1 MMKKD
6 DSARLL
12 ERILGLTSNGA
23 NGVFAEPM
31 GERRTFAGLLETFVH
46 LEFTEQEAIAH
57 WEKIL
62 HNMEHL
68 TEKLGRPASVYLSL
82 VDYFTNENHAFNS
95 PMLVEVHV
103 FRQAE
108 RLAMI
113 DGLTGVFNRRYMDMI
128 LRKEFNRCDRYGKSL
143 SVCILDIDN
152 FKSINDS
159 RGHLFG
165 DEVLREI
172 ATLIRGALREED
184 ILCRYG
190 GEEFLLILPETDA
203 EGAYTLSERIRTTV
217 KADPFFR
224 DNGVTFS
231 GGTATY
237 PASAFDMV
245 SLIEAADRAL
255 YQAKYDGKDCI
266 AEATEERRKFGRYPH
281 AWDIEIYHEKSR
293 EPVTGLR
300 TQNVSLGG
308 LQFECSSCFCVDASM
323 RFQFVSLCDERNVE
337 VPGKITW
344 VKKNKNKYLYGVC
357 FMDTPRDIEAKLG
370 CTEYALQETILH

>member
-1 MMKKD
+1 MKNA
-6 DSARLL
+6 DSARLR

-31 GERRTFAGLLETFVH
+31 EEKKTFADLLETFVH
-46 LEFTEQEAIAH
+46 LEFTEQEAVSH
-57 WEKIL
+57 WGKIL
-62 HNMEHL
+62 DNMEHL
-68 TEKLGRPASVYLSL
+68 SNKIGRPASVYLSL

-108 RLAMI
+108 RLAMM
-113 DGLTGVFNRRYMDMI
+113 DGLTGIFNRRYMDMI

-143 SVCILDIDN
+143 SVCIFDIDN

-159 RGHLFG
+159 KGHLFG
-165 DEVLREI
+165 DEVLKEI
-172 ATLIRGALREED
+172 AALIRGALREED

-203 EGAYTLSERIRTTV
+203 GGAYTLAERIRTTV

-237 PASAFDMV
+237 PASAFDII

-255 YQAKYDGKDCI
+255 YQAKYDGKDRI

-281 AWDIEIYHEKSR
+281 SWDIEVYHDNNSL
-293 EPVTGLR
+293 PVTGLR

-308 LQFECSSCFCVDASM
+308 LQFECLSSFCVDAPM
-323 RFQFVSLCDERNVE
+323 KFLFVSLCDDRNVE

-344 VKKNKNKYLYGVC
+344 VKRNKNKYLYGVS
-357 FMDTPRDIEAKLG
+357 FTESPREIEEKLG
-370 CTEYALQETILH
+370 CTDYVLETTVLQ

>member
-1 MMKKD
+1 MKKA
-6 DSARLL
+6 DSARLR

-31 GERRTFAGLLETFVH
+31 GEKKTFADLLETFVH
-46 LEFTEQEAIAH
+46 LEFTEQEAVLH
-57 WEKIL
+57 WGKIL
-62 HNMEHL
+62 DNMERL
-68 TEKLGRPASVYLSL
+68 SEKLGRPASVYLSL
-82 VDYFTNENHAFNS
+82 VDYFTNENHALNS

-103 FRQAE
+103 FRQTE

-113 DGLTGVFNRRYMDMI
+113 DGLTGIFNRRYMDMI

-143 SVCILDIDN
+143 SVCIFDIDN

-159 RGHLFG
+159 KGHLFG

-172 ATLIRGALREED
+172 ASLIRCALREED

-203 EGAYTLSERIRTTV
+203 EGAYTLAERIRTTV

-237 PASAFDMV
+237 PVAAFDMV

-281 AWDIEIYHEKSR
+281 SWDIEIYHEQSTA
-293 EPVTGLR
+293 PVTGLR

-308 LQFECSSCFCVDASM
+308 LQFECLSSFCVDTSM
-323 RFQFVSLCDERNVE
+323 RFKFVSLCDERNVE

-344 VKKNKNKYLYGVC
+344 VKKNKNRYLYGVS
-357 FMDTPRDIEAKLG
+357 FMETPQEIEIKLG
-370 CTEYALQETILH
+370 CTDNALQASVLQ

>member
-1 MMKKD
+1 MKNT
-6 DSARLL
+6 DSARLR

-23 NGVFAEPM
+23 NGVFAQPM
-31 GERRTFAGLLETFVH
+31 EENKTFAGLLETFVH
-46 LEFTEQEAIAH
+46 LEFTEQEAVSH

-62 HNMEHL
+62 DNMEHL
-68 TEKLGRPASVYLSL
+68 SEKLGRPASVYLSL

-113 DGLTGVFNRRYMDMI
+113 DGLTGIFNRRYMDMI

-143 SVCILDIDN
+143 SVCIFDIDN
-152 FKSINDS
+152 FKAINDS
-159 RGHLFG
+159 KGHLFG

-172 ATLIRGALREED
+172 SSLIRCTLREED

-203 EGAYTLSERIRTTV
+203 EGAYTLAERIRTTV

-237 PASAFDMV
+237 PASAFDII

-255 YQAKYDGKDCI
+255 YQAKYDGKDRI
-266 AEATEERRKFGRYPH
+266 AEAVEERRKFGRYPH
-281 AWDIEIYHEKSR
+281 SWDIEVYHDKNAV
-293 EPVTGLR
+293 PVTGLR

-308 LQFECSSCFCVDASM
+308 LQFECSSSFCVDAPMSF
-323 RFQFVSLCDERNVE
+323 RFVSLCDERNVE

-344 VKKNKNKYLYGVC
+344 VKRNKNKYLYGAS
-357 FMDTPRDIEAKLG
+357 FTDTPREIEEKLG
-370 CTEYALQETILH
+370 CTDYALEAPVLH